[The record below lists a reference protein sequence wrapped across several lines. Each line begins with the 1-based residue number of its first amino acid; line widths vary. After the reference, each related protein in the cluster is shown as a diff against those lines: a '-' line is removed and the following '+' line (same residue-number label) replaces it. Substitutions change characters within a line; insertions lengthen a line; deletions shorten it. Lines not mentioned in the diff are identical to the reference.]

1 MFGRSSKVNELEA
14 RVEELGERV
23 QLLERERDL
32 LQKRLLK
39 EKERGSRAKKD
50 LQNVEVSL
58 KEARQH
64 IVTLENE
71 LEKFKEV
78 KKEKITFKDT
88 LTLTDQR
95 SLELLH
101 KIGSIKSEKRD
112 LLTIYLMPGESIA
125 DLERSGE
132 IPPLENNIE
141 YLMAKLES
149 DTGLLL
155 FHDTNRIFLNTL
167 IVVPPFPLDASGWV
181 LADAFNTEPIEESIH
196 KDRVFCIILSHADE
210 TFIGVSDRN
219 DFLDY
224 TVIKSSVKEKH
235 TKGGWSQKRFSRLRE
250 EDIKNHVKKVA
261 DAISE
266 IIDKWGDSIDFL
278 LVGGDYNLIKE
289 PLLSLGKIP
298 IVVRGIDARVGK
310 EKEDLEDIRVKALSL
325 RWYVLG

>member
-1 MFGRSSKVNELEA
+1 MFGKSSKINEFEA
-14 RVEELGERV
+14 IVEALGDKV
-23 QLLERERDL
+23 QLLETERDL
-32 LQKRLLK
+32 LQKRILK
-39 EKERGSRAKKD
+39 EEERGKRAKKD
-50 LQNVEVSL
+50 LQRVEVSL
-58 KEARQH
+58 KEAKQRV
-64 IVTLENE
+64 VTLENE

-78 KKEKITFKDT
+78 EKEDITFKDT

-112 LLTIYLMPGESIA
+112 LLTIYLMPGEGIA

-132 IPPLENNIE
+132 IPPLESDIE

-149 DTGLLL
+149 DTGLLI

-167 IVVPPFPLDASGWV
+167 IVIPAFPHDTSGWM

-196 KDRVFCIILSHADE
+196 RDRVFCIILSHADE

-224 TVIKSSVKEKH
+224 RIIRSGVKEKH

-261 DAISE
+261 DALSK
-266 IIDKWGDSIDFL
+266 IIDKWGDSIEFII
-278 LVGGDYNLIKE
+278 VGGDYNLIKE

-298 IVVRGIDARVGK
+298 IVVRGIDARVGG
-310 EKEDLEDIRVKALSL
+310 EREGLEDIRVKAFSL

>member
-1 MFGRSSKVNELEA
+1 MFGKSSKINEFEA
-14 RVEELGERV
+14 IVEALGDKV
-23 QLLERERDL
+23 QLLETERDL
-32 LQKRLLK
+32 LQKRILK
-39 EKERGSRAKKD
+39 EEERGKRAKKD
-50 LQNVEVSL
+50 LQRVEVSL
-58 KEARQH
+58 KEAKQRV
-64 IVTLENE
+64 VTLENE

-78 KKEKITFKDT
+78 EKEDITFKDT

-112 LLTIYLMPGESIA
+112 LLTIYLMPGEGIA

-132 IPPLENNIE
+132 IPPLESDIE
-141 YLMAKLES
+141 
-149 DTGLLL
+149 
-155 FHDTNRIFLNTL
+155 
-167 IVVPPFPLDASGWV
+167 SGWM

-196 KDRVFCIILSHADE
+196 RDRVFCIILSHADE

-224 TVIKSSVKEKH
+224 RIIRSGVKEKH

-261 DAISE
+261 DALSK
-266 IIDKWGDSIDFL
+266 IIDKWGDSIEFII
-278 LVGGDYNLIKE
+278 VGGDYNLIKE

-298 IVVRGIDARVGK
+298 IVVRGIDARVG
-310 EKEDLEDIRVKALSL
+310 EEREGLEDIRVKAFSL